1 MDKKRIMGFLGLC
14 RKAGKLLIGHD
25 AVKES
30 IVKNKAVLVLLSADA
45 SDRLKQEAK
54 NLVSDKN
61 IKLIITPFSS
71 DDFYSGIGKKS
82 SIFSVTDKGFANKT
96 ELMFGEE

>member
-1 MDKKRIMGFLGLC
+1 MDKKRIMGFIGLC

-25 AVKES
+25 TVKES

-54 NLVSDKN
+54 SLVSDKN